1 MRGNHY
7 IHHKATPAYQE
18 RVVNGVMSKRIEWMT
33 APHNAI
39 DPTAVAVMNATL
51 LHVPFDGWSDAAL
64 ASGAAD
70 AGVEQHMVSVLFPR
84 GAIDAIAL
92 HSRLADAEM
101 VAAFHALPETPQKIH
116 LAIRALVLLRLE
128 LAQQNKDAVRRALT
142 MLALPAHVKISAEL
156 LYETVDAMWRAAG
169 QIDTGFS
176 FYTRRATLAA
186 VYSATLLAWLAD
198 NSGDMGKTVA
208 FLDRRL
214 ANVASIPKATA
225 PLRGVK
231 AAGEQFAR
239 AMLKTIGRRHAR

>member
-1 MRGNHY
+1 
-7 IHHKATPAYQE
+7 
-18 RVVNGVMSKRIEWMT
+18 MT
-33 APHNAI
+33 APHDAS
-39 DPTAVAVMNATL
+39 DPTAVAILSAALM
-51 LHVPFDGWSDAAL
+51 HVPFDGWSDAAL
-64 ASGAAD
+64 AAGAAD
-70 AGVEQHMVSVLFPR
+70 AGVEQHLVSALFPR

-92 HSRLADAEM
+92 HSRLADTEM
-101 VAAFHALPETPQKIH
+101 VAAFHALPEAPQKIH
-116 LAIRALVLLRLE
+116 LAIRVLVLLRLE
-128 LAQQNKDAVRRALT
+128 LANQNKDAVRRALT
-142 MLALPAHVKISAEL
+142 MLALPAHAKLSAEL

-169 QIDTGFS
+169 NTDTGFS

-214 ANVASIPKATA
+214 ANLAAMPRATA

-239 AMLKTIGRRHAR
+239 AMLKTVGRRHAR

>member
-1 MRGNHY
+1 
-7 IHHKATPAYQE
+7 
-18 RVVNGVMSKRIEWMT
+18 MT
-33 APHNAI
+33 APHDAS
-39 DPTAVAVMNATL
+39 DPTAVTILNAAL
-51 LHVPFDGWSDAAL
+51 MHVPFDGWSDAAL
-64 ASGAAD
+64 AAGAAD
-70 AGVEQHMVSVLFPR
+70 AGVEQHLVSALFPR

-92 HSRLADAEM
+92 HSRLADTEM
-101 VAAFHALPETPQKIH
+101 VAAFHALPEAPHKIH

-128 LAQQNKDAVRRALT
+128 LANQNKDAVRRALT
-142 MLALPAHVKISAEL
+142 MLALPAHAKLSAEL

-169 QIDTGFS
+169 NTDTGFS

-214 ANVASIPKATA
+214 ANLAAMPRATA

-239 AMLKTIGRRHAR
+239 AMLKTVGRRHAR

>member
-1 MRGNHY
+1 M
-7 IHHKATPAYQE
+7 K
-18 RVVNGVMSKRIEWMT
+18 
-33 APHNAI
+33 APHDAS
-39 DPTAVAVMNATL
+39 DPTAVAILNAAL
-51 LHVPFDGWSDAAL
+51 MHVPFDGWSDAAL
-64 ASGAAD
+64 AAGAAD
-70 AGVEQHMVSVLFPR
+70 AGVEQHLVSALFPR

-92 HSRLADAEM
+92 HSRLADTEM
-101 VAAFHALPETPQKIH
+101 VAAFHVLPEAPQKIH

-128 LAQQNKDAVRRALT
+128 LANQNKDAVRRALT
-142 MLALPAHVKISAEL
+142 MLALPAHAKLSAEL

-169 QIDTGFS
+169 NTDTGFS

-214 ANVASIPKATA
+214 ANLAAMPRATA

-239 AMLKTIGRRHAR
+239 AMLKTVGRRHAR

>member
-1 MRGNHY
+1 
-7 IHHKATPAYQE
+7 
-18 RVVNGVMSKRIEWMT
+18 MT
-33 APHNAI
+33 APHDAS
-39 DPTAVAVMNATL
+39 DPTAVAILNAAL
-51 LHVPFDGWSDAAL
+51 MHVPFDGWSDAAL
-64 ASGAAD
+64 AAGAAD
-70 AGVEQHMVSVLFPR
+70 AGVEQHLVSALFPR

-92 HSRLADAEM
+92 HSRLADTEM
-101 VAAFHALPETPQKIH
+101 VAAFDALPETPQKIH

-128 LAQQNKDAVRRALT
+128 LANQNKDAVRRALT
-142 MLALPAHVKISAEL
+142 TLALPAQAKLSAEL

-169 QIDTGFS
+169 NTDTGFS

-214 ANVASIPKATA
+214 ANLAAMPKATA

-231 AAGEQFAR
+231 AAGDQFAR
-239 AMLKTIGRRHAR
+239 AMLKTLGRRHAR

>member
-7 IHHKATPAYQE
+7 IHQEAKPAYQE
-18 RVVNGVMSKRIEWMT
+18 RVANGVMSKRIEWMT

-70 AGVEQHMVSVLFPR
+70 AGVEQQMVSVLFPR

-101 VAAFHALPETPQKIH
+101 VAAFHTLLETPQKIH

-142 MLALPAHVKISAEL
+142 MLALPAHAKLSAEL

-169 QIDTGFS
+169 QTDTGFS
-176 FYTRRATLAA
+176 FYTKRATLAA

-198 NSGDMGKTVA
+198 NSGDMAKTVA

>member
-1 MRGNHY
+1 
-7 IHHKATPAYQE
+7 
-18 RVVNGVMSKRIEWMT
+18 MT
-33 APHNAI
+33 APHDAS
-39 DPTAVAVMNATL
+39 DPTAVTILNAAL
-51 LHVPFDGWSDAAL
+51 MHVPFDGWSDAAL
-64 ASGAAD
+64 AAGAAD
-70 AGVEQHMVSVLFPR
+70 AGVEQHLVSALFPR

-92 HSRLADAEM
+92 HSRLADTEM

-128 LAQQNKDAVRRALT
+128 LANQNKDAVRRALT
-142 MLALPAHVKISAEL
+142 MLALPAHAKLSAEL
-156 LYETVDAMWRAAG
+156 LYDTVDAMWRAAG
-169 QIDTGFS
+169 NTDTGFS

-214 ANVASIPKATA
+214 ANLAALPRATA

-239 AMLKTIGRRHAR
+239 AMLKTVGRRHAR

>member
-1 MRGNHY
+1 
-7 IHHKATPAYQE
+7 
-18 RVVNGVMSKRIEWMT
+18 MT
-33 APHNAI
+33 APHDAS
-39 DPTAVAVMNATL
+39 DPMAVTILKAALM
-51 LHVPFDGWSDAAL
+51 HVPFDGWSDAAL
-64 ASGAAD
+64 TAGAAD
-70 AGVEQHMVSVLFPR
+70 AGVEQHLVSALFPR

-92 HSRLADAEM
+92 HSRLADTEM
-101 VAAFHALPETPQKIH
+101 VAAFHALSEAPQKIH
-116 LAIRALVLLRLE
+116 LAIRVLVLLRLE
-128 LAQQNKDAVRRALT
+128 LANQNKDAVRRALT
-142 MLALPAHVKISAEL
+142 TLALPAHAKLSAEL

-169 QIDTGFS
+169 NTDTGFS

-214 ANVASIPKATA
+214 ANLAAMPRATA

-239 AMLKTIGRRHAR
+239 AMLKTVGRRHAR

>member
-1 MRGNHY
+1 
-7 IHHKATPAYQE
+7 
-18 RVVNGVMSKRIEWMT
+18 MT
-33 APHNAI
+33 APYTTI
-39 DPTAVAVMNATL
+39 DPTAAAIVNATV

-64 ASGAAD
+64 ALGAAD
-70 AGVEQHMVSVLFPR
+70 AAVEPHLVSALFPC

-92 HSRLADAEM
+92 HSRLADVEM

-116 LAIRALVLLRLE
+116 LAIRKLILLRLE
-128 LAQQNKDAVRRALT
+128 SAQQNKDAVRRALT
-142 MLALPAHVKISAEL
+142 MLALPIHAKLSAEL
-156 LYETVDAMWRAAG
+156 LYETVDTMWRAAG
-169 QIDTGFS
+169 QTDTGFS

-198 NSGDMGKTVA
+198 SSGDMAKTVA

-225 PLRGVK
+225 PLRGVR
-231 AAGEQFAR
+231 AAGEKLAR

>member
-1 MRGNHY
+1 
-7 IHHKATPAYQE
+7 
-18 RVVNGVMSKRIEWMT
+18 MT
-33 APHNAI
+33 APHDAS
-39 DPTAVAVMNATL
+39 DPTAVTILNAAL
-51 LHVPFDGWSDAAL
+51 MHVPFDGWSDAAL
-64 ASGAAD
+64 AAGAAD
-70 AGVEQHMVSVLFPR
+70 AGVEQHLVSALFPR

-92 HSRLADAEM
+92 HSRLADTEM
-101 VAAFHALPETPQKIH
+101 AAAFNALPEAPQKIH

-128 LAQQNKDAVRRALT
+128 LANQNKDAVRRALT
-142 MLALPAHVKISAEL
+142 MLALPAHAKLSAEL

-169 QIDTGFS
+169 NTDTGFS

-214 ANVASIPKATA
+214 ANLAAMPRATA

-239 AMLKTIGRRHAR
+239 AMLKTVGRRHAR

>member
-1 MRGNHY
+1 
-7 IHHKATPAYQE
+7 
-18 RVVNGVMSKRIEWMT
+18 MT
-33 APHNAI
+33 APHDAS
-39 DPTAVAVMNATL
+39 DPTAVKILNAVLM
-51 LHVPFDGWSDAAL
+51 HVPFDGWSDAAL
-64 ASGAAD
+64 AAGAAD
-70 AGVEQHMVSVLFPR
+70 AGVEQHLVSALFPR

-128 LAQQNKDAVRRALT
+128 LANQNKDAVRRALT
-142 MLALPAHVKISAEL
+142 MLALPAHAKLSAEL
-156 LYETVDAMWRAAG
+156 LYETMDAMWRAAG
-169 QIDTGFS
+169 NTDTGFS

-214 ANVASIPKATA
+214 ANLAAMPRATA

-231 AAGEQFAR
+231 AAGEQFVR
-239 AMLKTIGRRHAR
+239 AMLKTVGRRHAR

>member
-1 MRGNHY
+1 
-7 IHHKATPAYQE
+7 
-18 RVVNGVMSKRIEWMT
+18 MT
-33 APHNAI
+33 APHDAS
-39 DPTAVAVMNATL
+39 DPTAVTILNAAL
-51 LHVPFDGWSDAAL
+51 KHVPFDGWSDAAL
-64 ASGAAD
+64 AAGAAD
-70 AGVEQHMVSVLFPR
+70 AGVEQHLVSALFPR

-92 HSRLADAEM
+92 HSRLADTEM
-101 VAAFHALPETPQKIH
+101 VAAFHALPEAPQKIH
-116 LAIRALVLLRLE
+116 LAIRALILLRLE
-128 LAQQNKDAVRRALT
+128 LAQQHKDAVRRALAV
-142 MLALPAHVKISAEL
+142 LALPAQAKLSAEL

-169 QIDTGFS
+169 QTDTGFS

-198 NSGDMGKTVA
+198 NGGDMAKTAA

>member
-1 MRGNHY
+1 
-7 IHHKATPAYQE
+7 
-18 RVVNGVMSKRIEWMT
+18 MT
-33 APHNAI
+33 APHDAP
-39 DPTAVAVMNATL
+39 DRTAVAILNAAL
-51 LHVPFDGWSDAAL
+51 MHVPFDGWSDAAL
-64 ASGAAD
+64 AAGAAD
-70 AGVEQHMVSVLFPR
+70 AGVEQHLVSVLFPR

-92 HSRLADAEM
+92 HSRLADTEM
-101 VAAFHALPETPQKIH
+101 VAAFHALPEAPQKIH

-128 LAQQNKDAVRRALT
+128 LANQNKDAVRRALT
-142 MLALPAHVKISAEL
+142 MLALPAHAKLSAEL

-169 QIDTGFS
+169 NTDTGFS

-214 ANVASIPKATA
+214 ANLAALPRATA

-231 AAGEQFAR
+231 AAGEQIAR
-239 AMLKTIGRRHAR
+239 AMLKTVGRRHAR

>member
-1 MRGNHY
+1 
-7 IHHKATPAYQE
+7 
-18 RVVNGVMSKRIEWMT
+18 MT
-33 APHNAI
+33 APHNTI
-39 DPTAVAVMNATL
+39 DPIAAAIVKATL

-64 ASGAAD
+64 ALGAAD
-70 AGVEQHMVSVLFPR
+70 AGVEPNLVSTLFPS

-92 HSRLADAEM
+92 HSRLGDAEM

-116 LAIRALVLLRLE
+116 VAIRVLILLRLE
-128 LAQQNKDAVRRALT
+128 LAQQNKDAVRRALA
-142 MLALPAHVKISAEL
+142 MLALPAHAKLSAGL
-156 LYETVDAMWRAAG
+156 LYETVDAMWRAIG
-169 QIDTGFS
+169 QTDTGFS

-198 NSGDMGKTVA
+198 NSSDMTKTVA

-239 AMLKTIGRRHAR
+239 AMLKTVGRRHAR